1 MTTTRNPDK
10 WNPSKIWIIKHY
22 SCGHYTINQEIK
34 GRLFYSRFHRVR
46 KSHIDAIFS
55 D

>member
-1 MTTTRNPDK
+1 MTTTRKPDK

-22 SCGHYTINQEIK
+22 ADGHYTINQEIK
-34 GRLFYSRFHRVR
+34 GRLFYGRFQRVR

>member
-1 MTTTRNPDK
+1 MTTTRKPDK
-10 WNPSKIWIIKHY
+10 WNPSKIWIIKRY

-34 GRLFYSRFHRVR
+34 GRLFYNRFHRVR
-46 KSHIDAIFS
+46 KSHIEAIFT